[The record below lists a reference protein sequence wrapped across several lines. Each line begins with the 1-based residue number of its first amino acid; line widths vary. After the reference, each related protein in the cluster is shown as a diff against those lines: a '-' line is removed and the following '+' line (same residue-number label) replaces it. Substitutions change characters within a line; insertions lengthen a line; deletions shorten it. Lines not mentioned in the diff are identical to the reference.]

1 MGIDKINKKVDDL
14 QAKVLIEKGKY
25 DNPYT
30 RKATWIALAVGF
42 LIGIVVRGLF

>member
-1 MGIDKINKKVDDL
+1 MGIDNFNKKVDDL

-30 RKATWIALAVGF
+30 RKATWVGAAAGF
-42 LIGIVVRGLF
+42 LIGIVIRGLF